1 MPDVSSADPTPPGY
15 FAESARPLV
24 SLVFVVP
31 MLIIYEVGVFAL
43 GPQAIRNGVDVW
55 LRELLIV
62 IGFGQYF
69 LLPLLTCCCLLAWHH
84 LKEQP
89 WRISPGVLP
98 LMLLES
104 AVLGLILLGLAHW
117 QASLLKAEIAAESTS
132 TLPSETI
139 RQLIAY
145 FGAGIY
151 EELLFRLMLI
161 PILWQAA
168 IFMGM
173 PKPAATA
180 IAILGSS
187 LIFSA
192 AHYDFFTSAGEAFQW
207 YSFLFRC
214 SAGLIFGLLFTFR
227 GFGVA
232 AGTHALYDVFVALV

>member
-1 MPDVSSADPTPPGY
+1 MSDASADPPPLRY
-15 FAESARPLV
+15 FDESARPLV
-24 SLVFVVP
+24 SLAFVMP
-31 MLIIYEVGVFAL
+31 MLVAYEVGVFAL

-55 LRELLIV
+55 LRDLLTV

-69 LLPLLTCCCLLAWHH
+69 LLPLLTCACLLAWHH
-84 LKEQP
+84 LQEHR

-104 AVLGLILLGLAHW
+104 AILGLILLGLAHW
-117 QASLLKAEIAAESTS
+117 QAALMKAEIAAHDGTN
-132 TLPSETI
+132 LPSETV
-139 RQLIAY
+139 RQVIAY

-161 PILWQAA
+161 PALWQAA
-168 IFMGM
+168 KMLGV
-173 PKPAATA
+173 PHPAATA
-180 IAILGSS
+180 FAIVGSS

-192 AHYDFFTSAGEAFQW
+192 AHYDFFTSAGETFQW

-214 SAGLIFGLLFTFR
+214 SAGLIFGVLFTFR

-232 AGTHALYDVFVALV
+232 AGTHALYDVF

>member
-1 MPDVSSADPTPPGY
+1 MSDAETAEPKSGY
-15 FAESARPLV
+15 FAESSRPLV
-24 SLVFVVP
+24 SLAFVVP
-31 MLIIYEVGVFAL
+31 MLIVYEVGIFAL

-55 LRELLIV
+55 LRDLLIV
-62 IGFGQYF
+62 LGFGQYL
-69 LLPLLTCCCLLAWHH
+69 LLPLLTCACLMAWHH

-89 WRISPGVLP
+89 WKISPGVLP

-104 AVLGLILLGLAHW
+104 AALGLVLLGLAHW
-117 QASLLKAEIAAESTS
+117 QASLLKAEIAAESA
-132 TLPSETI
+132 TLAPSETV

-161 PILWQAA
+161 PLLWQAA
-168 IFMGM
+168 LWLGS
-173 PKPAATA
+173 PKGVATA
-180 IAILGSS
+180 VAIVGSS
-187 LIFSA
+187 LIFSS

-214 SAGLIFGLLFTFR
+214 SAGLIFGVLFTFR
-227 GFGVA
+227 GFGIA

>member
-1 MPDVSSADPTPPGY
+1 MSDAETAPPSPGY
-15 FAESARPLV
+15 FAESARPLM
-24 SLVFVVP
+24 SLAFVVP
-31 MLIIYEVGVFAL
+31 MLVIYEVGVFAL

-62 IGFGQYF
+62 LGFGQYF
-69 LLPLLTCCCLLAWHH
+69 LLPLLTCGCLLAWHH

-89 WRISPGVLP
+89 WKISPGVLP

-104 AVLGLILLGLAHW
+104 AALGLILLGLAHW
-117 QASLLKAEIAAESTS
+117 QAAMLKAEIAAESGS
-132 TLPSETI
+132 ILPSETV
-139 RQLIAY
+139 RQMIAY

-161 PILWQAA
+161 PVLWQAA
-168 IFMGM
+168 TWFGA
-173 PKPAATA
+173 PKMAATA
-180 IAILGSS
+180 IAIVGSS

-214 SAGLIFGLLFTFR
+214 SAGLIFGVLFSFR
-227 GFGVA
+227 GFGIA
-232 AGTHALYDVFVALV
+232 AGTHALYDVFVALA